1 MTAAL
6 RSRDVV
12 ALAAAVAGT
21 AVAVLAGVLGWRW
34 PTLVAVV
41 VAVLAEPVAR
51 PGQLEAVLT
60 RGSLDRLPRSILRMF
75 AVLAAG
81 SSVWTTS
88 SMLPAFGWTAAVFI
102 AANAALVLL
111 LVYVEHARTPIVLMR
126 NVDVPPPDIRPGPPR
141 GVTSRTAAGIGVLE
155 LAILVPAL
163 LAPGSSRLLWLCGGL
178 AVAVL
183 VLLDCW
189 LVAAARAVGTTLRG
203 PALRRRVQDYL
214 DRSRPE
220 VLVYFGGRRESSYQ
234 LTMWLSTLER
244 LPQRTV
250 VLLRDP
256 KVLADLPATSL
267 PVLCVPGSVDLM
279 ALDLSSAHVGLFA
292 ANVGNSLHVLR
303 LPHLMTVFI
312 GHGDSDKS
320 ASSSPFAK
328 AYDEIWVAGP
338 AGRERYRRA
347 QVGVR
352 DEDIVEVGRPQLDG
366 LLATAVRTDH
376 PVPTLLYAPT
386 WEGWNSEQQYTS
398 LDSMG
403 VELVAAA
410 LASSPPVRV
419 IYKPHPFTGRRDP
432 RIARADRQIVEL
444 LEAANAAGPGDPA
457 MSGLGVAVGGASVP
471 DGFDGAFSHST
482 TVRARDRG
490 AAGGSREHVLVTTAS
505 GLARG
510 RAGGRPVAVLLLPP
524 GGRPRHGHLQRADR
538 LQRDRPAVRGHEPDG
553 RPAGG
558 VPRDVPGDRGWSGAR
573 PRRRC
578 RAPAGPGVRP
588 GRGHL
593 RDRAGV
599 ASCRPA
605 GERGGARHGPF
616 RRGRRGPRG
625 AGAGEAGGVRR
636 TRGAAIR
643 RVLGRRPGE

>member
-51 PGQLEAVLT
+51 PGSSRPCSPVAA
-60 RGSLDRLPRSILRMF
+60 GPAARSILRMF

-303 LPHLMTVFI
+303 C
-312 GHGDSDKS
+312 
-320 ASSSPFAK
+320 
-328 AYDEIWVAGP
+328 
-338 AGRERYRRA
+338 
-347 QVGVR
+347 
-352 DEDIVEVGRPQLDG
+352 
-366 LLATAVRTDH
+366 RT
-376 PVPTLLYAPT
+376 
-386 WEGWNSEQQYTS
+386 
-398 LDSMG
+398 
-403 VELVAAA
+403 
-410 LASSPPVRV
+410 
-419 IYKPHPFTGRRDP
+419 
-432 RIARADRQIVEL
+432 
-444 LEAANAAGPGDPA
+444 
-457 MSGLGVAVGGASVP
+457 
-471 DGFDGAFSHST
+471 
-482 TVRARDRG
+482 
-490 AAGGSREHVLVTTAS
+490 
-505 GLARG
+505 
-510 RAGGRPVAVLLLPP
+510 
-524 GGRPRHGHLQRADR
+524 
-538 LQRDRPAVRGHEPDG
+538 
-553 RPAGG
+553 
-558 VPRDVPGDRGWSGAR
+558 
-573 PRRRC
+573 
-578 RAPAGPGVRP
+578 
-588 GRGHL
+588 
-593 RDRAGV
+593 
-599 ASCRPA
+599 
-605 GERGGARHGPF
+605 
-616 RRGRRGPRG
+616 
-625 AGAGEAGGVRR
+625 
-636 TRGAAIR
+636 
-643 RVLGRRPGE
+643 